1 MKLYYT
7 PNTRAIR
14 PRWLLEEMQLPYE
27 LKHIDLFGGE
37 GDSEEYLRI
46 HPHGQVPALETD
58 GQVIYESG
66 AICNWLADTHPDTQL
81 APEPNS
87 KNRAQFDQWMF
98 YAPGTME
105 PPLWQ
110 ILLHTMLL
118 PEDQRLS
125 SVVKMN
131 EEAFVKCIPVLN
143 DALEGKD
150 YMLGDDFS
158 AADIMIGSALI
169 WGSNYINSINL
180 DDYPNVQ
187 HYMQRLTERPA
198 YQRAQM
204 N

>member
-37 GDSEEYLRI
+37 GYSKEYLRI

-66 AICNWLADTHPDTQL
+66 AICSWLADTHPDAQL
-81 APEPNS
+81 APAPDNG
-87 KNRAQFDQWMF
+87 KRAQYEQWMF

-131 EEAFVKCIPVLN
+131 EETYAKCIPVL
-143 DALEGKD
+143 DAALEGKD

-158 AADIMIGSALI
+158 AADIMIGSALV
-169 WGSNYINSINL
+169 WGSNYLSSISL
-180 DDYPNVQ
+180 DDYPNVK
-187 HYMQRLTERPA
+187 HYMQRLIERPA
-198 YQRAQM
+198 YQRALV